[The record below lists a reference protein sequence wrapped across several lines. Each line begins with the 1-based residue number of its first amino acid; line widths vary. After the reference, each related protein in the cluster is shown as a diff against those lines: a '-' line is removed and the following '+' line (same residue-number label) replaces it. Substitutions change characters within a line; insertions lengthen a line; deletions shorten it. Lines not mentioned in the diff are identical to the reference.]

1 MGKENK
7 IMSIVGPGAVQ
18 ESEIAPIATLN
29 GASEYEYVTILN
41 PLTDDFAIQVAQSK
55 PMDMPVTIKNTDGG
69 LTHSE
74 RDVQQVYGIGLKNP
88 DFTSRRHILNQT
100 VIKSGKTI
108 NLRGDDAQVAVRQ
121 LVNEIIQREGNTLHQ
136 ADPNVRKEVE
146 GRIIIARGSV
156 EDLMDN
162 RLQSTQTVI
171 DKAINKSNEVNDEG
185 TFAKLNSPASE
196 GIGTEEAT
204 ADTTSVPSGSNDFN
218 TPRPSNKAKK

>member
-1 MGKENK
+1 ML
-7 IMSIVGPGAVQ
+7 VGPGSVV
-18 ESEIAPIATLN
+18 ENEIAPLATLD

-55 PMDMPVTIKNTDGG
+55 PVDMPMTINKDNRTAGITTSD
-69 LTHSE
+69 
-74 RDVQQVYGIGLKNP
+74 RDVAQVYGFQLKNP
-88 DFTSRRHILNQT
+88 DFQSRRHILNQT
-100 VIKSGKTI
+100 IIKSGKTI

-185 TFAKLNSPASE
+185 TFATLNATTDK
-196 GIGTEEAT
+196 GTGSEEAT
-204 ADTTSVPSGSNDFN
+204 ADTASEPSGSNDFN
-218 TPRPSNKAKK
+218 TPRPSKSTKK